1 MCGFVVQI
9 AKNRSVKLGFDDTNI
24 IKKMVVEIAHRG
36 PDSQKFWG
44 NSWIKGGF
52 CRLAIQDV
60 DERSDQPFFSDDKR
74 FVIFFNGEIYNQKE
88 LKSKLSHYNFNW
100 RTTSDTEVLLNYYIA
115 KGKLALKELRG
126 MFSFLIV
133 DRKKKKFL

>member
-24 IKKMVVEIAHRG
+24 IKKMVAEIAYRG

-60 DERSDQPFFSDDKR
+60 DERSDQPFFRTIKDLL
-74 FVIFFNGEIYNQKE
+74 FFLTVKFI
-88 LKSKLSHYNFNW
+88 
-100 RTTSDTEVLLNYYIA
+100 I
-115 KGKLALKELRG
+115 
-126 MFSFLIV
+126 
-133 DRKKKKFL
+133 KKN